1 MAKREFVDST
11 RLLTITDIAERCD
24 VSKRTVQ
31 RWITNKELNIHR
43 LGRQIRISE
52 RDFAAFLKGHR
63 E

>member
-1 MAKREFVDST
+1 MAKREFVDPT

-43 LGRQIRISE
+43 LVT
-52 RDFAAFLKGHR
+52 
-63 E
+63 